1 MTTQRIIVVA
11 TACLALASCAS
22 VPDSGPV
29 RAGNAEVEQSSAF
42 LPILEGPEAG
52 SPPRAIVQDFINAAA
67 GGSVIGFD
75 VARDFLTA
83 DASAQWDPL
92 AEVTI
97 YDSRAVVPSF
107 DEVSGTFI
115 FTVPVAGQLDA
126 SGVLTEAPPDVTRA
140 LEYSVAADEFGEYRV
155 ASLEDGIVMPAAN
168 FTSFYRPVQLFF
180 ASRDGSTM
188 VPELRWFP
196 NNDQIATAVARELIE
211 GPSVWLADAVV
222 TGFPPGA
229 ALAVDAVV
237 VADGVATVGLAPGSA
252 GTAAQRSL
260 ASEQLRL
267 TLTSLADVQEVVATV
282 GNLPLDGDGSANLAE
297 APLPPEQAA
306 VVANGRLGYWDGQAV
321 TVTPAEVGV
330 APEGAFGLALAYDL
344 SSVAMVVDGDVVL
357 STALADSAALEAPVA
372 PEEDDDPA
380 ELATS
385 VALEGDAL
393 VAPSYDASGWLWS
406 AESNSEGVVLATQ
419 GDGEPVD
426 LAASW
431 LAGRTIQAL
440 SVSRDGSRV
449 AILSRAAGEQVLE
462 VMSIVRDE
470 DGRPISL
477 GQPLALDPTL
487 ASASDVVWVDAVSL
501 AVLGEA
507 AGDVSLVTV
516 GGWTVPVASV
526 PGAVA
531 ITARN
536 GARTLLGVD
545 EAGILIAGS
554 GARWTPKASG
564 VTDVAFAG

>member
-1 MTTQRIIVVA
+1 MTITRSVA
-11 TACLALASCAS
+11 VAAACLALASCAS
-22 VPDSGPV
+22 IPNGGPV
-29 RAGNAEVEQSSAF
+29 QAGTTEIAQSNPF

-52 SPPRAIVQDFINAAA
+52 APPRAIVQDFINAAA
-67 GGSVIGFD
+67 GGSVSGFE

-83 DASAQWDPL
+83 EASALWDPL

-126 SGVLTEAPPDVTRA
+126 SGVLTEAPRDVTRA
-140 LEYSVAADEFGEYRV
+140 LEYGVAADEFGEYRV

-168 FTSFYRPVQLFF
+168 FTRFYRPVYLYF

-211 GPSVWLADAVV
+211 GPSVWLADAVI

-237 VADGVATVGLAPGSA
+237 VTDGVATVDLAPGSA

-267 TLTSLADVQEVVATV
+267 TLTSLASVQEVVATV
-282 GNLPLDGDGSANLAE
+282 GNLPLGGDGSAVLAE
-297 APLPPEQAA
+297 APLPPERAA
-306 VVANGRLGYWDGQAV
+306 VVVHGRLGYFDGQEVA
-321 TVTPAEVGV
+321 VTPAEVGV
-330 APEGAFGLALAYDL
+330 VPDDAFGLALAYDL
-344 SSVAMVVDGDVVL
+344 SSVAMVVGGDVVV
-357 STALADSAALEAPVA
+357 STALADTTGLEAPAA
-372 PEEDDDPA
+372 PEEGAREP
-380 ELATS
+380 ELETT
-385 VALEGDAL
+385 VVLEGDSL
-393 VAPSYDASGWLWS
+393 VAPSYDEGGWLWS
-406 AESNSEGVVLATQ
+406 TEADSEGVVLATL
-419 GDGEPVD
+419 GGEEP
-426 LAASW
+426 LELPAAS

-449 AILSRAAGEQVLE
+449 AVLSRAGGEQLLE
-462 VMSIVRDE
+462 VLAIVRDE
-470 DGRPISL
+470 SGHPLSL
-477 GQPLALDPTL
+477 GQPLALDPAVAL
-487 ASASDVVWVDAVSL
+487 ATDVVWVDAVSL

-507 AGDVSLVTV
+507 VGDVVVVTV

-536 GARTLLGVD
+536 GTRTLLGVD
-545 EAGILIAGS
+545 GSGVLIAGS
-554 GARWTPKASG
+554 GTGWTPKGTGA
-564 VTDVAFAG
+564 TDVAFAG